1 MRLSNKRILVT
12 QMEIVEATIEIL
24 KLLMEKKTMRE
35 AMERVKEQGR
45 ERVWWWKRVLE
56 YLRLIRGIL

>member
-1 MRLSNKRILVT
+1 
-12 QMEIVEATIEIL
+12 MEIVEATIEIL

-35 AMERVKEQGR
+35 AMERVKKQGR

>member
-35 AMERVKEQGR
+35 AMERVKKQGR